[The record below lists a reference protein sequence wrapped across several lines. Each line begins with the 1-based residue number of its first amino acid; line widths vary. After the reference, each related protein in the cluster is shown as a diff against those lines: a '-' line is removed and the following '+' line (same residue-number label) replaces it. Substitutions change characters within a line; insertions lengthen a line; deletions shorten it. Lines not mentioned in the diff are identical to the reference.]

1 MRNYSS
7 ENRAI
12 KPSYLGD
19 ISRESKPE
27 KPCGKYKFHMRINR
41 LEWSDQIE
49 PLFAKIARDYRP
61 KGNQHYGKINI
72 IKEIKENGEIKKIEK
87 EINIRIDFR
96 VGRPCFLNVE
106 KEEDLEDAHR
116 KVLDALSGR

>member
-1 MRNYSS
+1 MQYNSYG
-7 ENRAI
+7 NRGYNPGRI
-12 KPSYLGD
+12 GD
-19 ISRESKPE
+19 VPRESKPE
-27 KPCGKYKFHMRINR
+27 KPCGKYKFRMRVNR

-49 PLFAKIARDYRP
+49 PLFAKIAKDYKP

-72 IKEIKENGEIKKIEK
+72 IKEIKENGETKKIEK
-87 EINIRIDFR
+87 EINIKIDFR

-106 KEEDLEDAHR
+106 KEEDLKEAYR